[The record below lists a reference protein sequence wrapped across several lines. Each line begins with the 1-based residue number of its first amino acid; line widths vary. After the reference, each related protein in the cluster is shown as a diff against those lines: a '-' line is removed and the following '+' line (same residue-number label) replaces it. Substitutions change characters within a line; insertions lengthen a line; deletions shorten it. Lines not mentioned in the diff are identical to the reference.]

1 VTHLKARF
9 LFNLG
14 TASRLPECSV
24 HERNG
29 LPAAAVDQPMSRRL
43 PVLVV
48 ALLLGASSILAA
60 NIEDDIR
67 EAQRIRGLSL
77 LRTVRTQTIDRSQ
90 LPAYLHAQL
99 ASSLPYSFDEY
110 AQILAALQ
118 LIDSPGEARESK
130 LLDLLQQ
137 QVLAFYDPLSHTYF
151 AIRQLPDALPAEAR
165 ELPLEDAIAVH
176 ELTHALQD
184 QHFAIGKAD
193 RDLRDDW
200 DASLALHAVIEG
212 DATLVMMATLA
223 GATGMSLDEL
233 VKKDTLV
240 SALGSA
246 AAMMRSDNSDTPRYF
261 VDELAFPYVQGL
273 RLVIEAYRR
282 GGWDAINRIYADPPR
297 STREVIHPD
306 EYFAGHHTPNAF
318 NSSSP
323 IDVPGIVSVE
333 HLGEYHW
340 SFLLG
345 ADNARGWLG
354 DRATIV
360 VDAFCQPTVLIETK
374 WESPQRAAEFR
385 NAYLDF
391 LRKRNAAPDASLRGN
406 EVDVAYG
413 ADAAL
418 VERFVTR

>member
-1 VTHLKARF
+1 VTDLKTRF

-14 TASRLPECSV
+14 IAAPPRRCFVPD
-24 HERNG
+24 RNG
-29 LPAAAVDQPMSRRL
+29 LAAPAVDQPMSRRL
-43 PVLVV
+43 LVLVV
-48 ALLLGASSILAA
+48 ALLLGVGGVFAST
-60 NIEDDIR
+60 IEDNIR

-77 LRTVRTQTIDRSQ
+77 LHAVRTETIDRSQ
-90 LPAYLHAQL
+90 LPGYLHAQL

-118 LIDSPGEARESK
+118 LIDSPSAARESK

-137 QVLAFYDPLSHTYF
+137 QVLAFYDPVSHTYF
-151 AIRQLPDALPAEAR
+151 AIRQLPEALPAEAR

-193 RDLRDDW
+193 RELRDDW

-212 DATLVMMATLA
+212 DATLVMMARLA

-233 VKKDTLV
+233 VRNDMLV
-240 SALGSA
+240 NALGTA

-273 RLVIEAYRR
+273 RLVIAAYRH
-282 GGWDAINRIYADPPR
+282 GGWDAINRIYSDPPR
-297 STREVIHPD
+297 STREVMHPD

-318 NSSSP
+318 NSKPP
-323 IDVPGIVSVE
+323 IEVPGVVSVE

-374 WESPQRAAEFR
+374 WESPQRAAAFR
-385 NAYLDF
+385 NAYVDF

-406 EVDVAYG
+406 EVDVGYG

-418 VERFVTR
+418 VERFITR